1 MKKKY
6 SPLKRFLIWRIR
18 HINNKQ
24 FIMILSVVIGILG
37 GLGAVIIKNG
47 VHLIKDLLTSS
58 FALDYQNYLYFAYP
72 TIGVLIAVL
81 YIRYLVRQHVGHGI
95 PSVLYAISKN
105 NGIIKP
111 HNIFSSIITSVFTVG
126 FG

>member
-6 SPLKRFLIWRIR
+6 SPLKRFLIWRIK

-47 VHLIKDLLTSS
+47 VHLIKELLTSS
-58 FALDYQNYLYFAYP
+58 FALDIP
-72 TIGVLIAVL
+72 TASYGKDFQEVLTDFNV
-81 YIRYLVRQHVGHGI
+81 
-95 PSVLYAISKN
+95 AILSE
-105 NGIIKP
+105 
-111 HNIFSSIITSVFTVG
+111 
-126 FG
+126 